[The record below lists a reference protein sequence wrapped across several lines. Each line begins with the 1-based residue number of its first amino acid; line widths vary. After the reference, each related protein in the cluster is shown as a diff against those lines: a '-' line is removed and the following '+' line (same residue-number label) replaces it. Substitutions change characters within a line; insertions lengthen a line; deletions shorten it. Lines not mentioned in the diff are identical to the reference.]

1 MSDTARMTDE
11 MSQTLSDLEAA
22 CCSAHAMKATGEL
35 TEDQYQQIN
44 NTIAGWENML
54 KDMHRQATNR
64 EVMMKDIHGST
75 ICVERLTEQERAN
88 WREEHTNASPPFAVG
103 SSRIVVPLDSA
114 DRFAYM
120 TGLSQ
125 YDEKPSQYIIDDA
138 DLGSSTVYAVWCIY
152 DHEREDEDKRID
164 TLIDQIRYGCS
175 PNEVS
180 A

>member
-1 MSDTARMTDE
+1 MTDEMTDE

-22 CCSAHAMKATGEL
+22 CNSAHAMKRTGEL
-35 TEDQYQQIN
+35 TDEQYAQIN

-54 KDMHRQATNR
+54 KVMLRSKR
-64 EVMMKDIHGST
+64 EVLMKDIHGST
-75 ICVERLTEQERAN
+75 ICVERLTDEQKEN
-88 WREEHTNASPPFAVG
+88 WYEEYSNTSPPFAVG
-103 SSRIVVPLDSA
+103 SSRIVVPLSNA

-152 DHEREDEDKRID
+152 DHEREAEDKRID
-164 TLIDQIRYGCS
+164 TMIDRIHYGCS

-180 A
+180 E

>member
-1 MSDTARMTDE
+1 MSNEMSNE

-22 CCSAHAMKATGEL
+22 CNSAHAMKRTGEL
-35 TEDQYQQIN
+35 TDEQYEQIN

-54 KDMHRQATNR
+54 REIYQQATCR
-64 EVMMKDIHGST
+64 DVVMNDILGST
-75 ICVERLTEQERAN
+75 ICVQRLTGEQIKN
-88 WREEHTNASPPFAVG
+88 WNARHGNAPTPFAF
-103 SSRIVVPLDSA
+103 SSEHIVVPLRSA

-125 YDEKPSQYIIDDA
+125 YDEKPRQFVNSVAQ
-138 DLGSSTVYAVWCIY
+138 GTVYAVWCIY

-164 TLIDQIRYGCS
+164 TLTDHILYGC
-175 PNEVS
+175 EVV

>member
-1 MSDTARMTDE
+1 MTDEMTDE

-22 CCSAHAMKATGEL
+22 CNSAHAMKRTGEL
-35 TEDQYQQIN
+35 THEQYAQIN

-54 KDMHRQATNR
+54 KVMHRDATNR
-64 EVMMKDIHGST
+64 DVMLKDIHGSV
-75 ICVERLTEQERAN
+75 ICVQRLTDEQKEN
-88 WREEHTNASPPFAVG
+88 WRDEYRNVSPPFAF
-103 SSRIVVPLDSA
+103 SSEYIAVPLDSA

-125 YDEKPSQYIIDDA
+125 YDEKPSQYIVTTGGSPCA
-138 DLGSSTVYAVWCIY
+138 SSTVYAVWCIY

-164 TLIDQIRYGCS
+164 TLTDQIRYGC
-175 PNEVS
+175 EVS

>member
-1 MSDTARMTDE
+1 MSDSSRMTDE
-11 MSQTLSDLEAA
+11 MSKTMSDLESA
-22 CCSAHAMKATGEL
+22 CNSAHAMKKTGEL
-35 TEDQYQQIN
+35 THEQYQQIN

-54 KDMHRQATNR
+54 REIHRKANNR
-64 EVMMKDIHGST
+64 EVLMKDIHGST
-75 ICVERLTEQERAN
+75 ICVERLTDEEREN
-88 WREEHTNASPPFAVG
+88 WREEHSNASPPFAY
-103 SSRIVVPLDSA
+103 SSEYIVVPLDSA

-120 TGLSQ
+120 TGLSE

-164 TLIDQIRYGCS
+164 GLIDQIRYGC
-175 PNEVS
+175 EVS

>member
-1 MSDTARMTDE
+1 MSNEMSNE

-22 CCSAHAMKATGEL
+22 CNSAHAMKRTGEL
-35 TEDQYQQIN
+35 THEQYEQIN

-54 KDMHRQATNR
+54 KEMHRQATNR
-64 EVMMKDIHGST
+64 EVLMKDIHGNGIVVHRPT
-75 ICVERLTEQERAN
+75 DEQKAN
-88 WREEHTNASPPFAVG
+88 WREEHRNASPPFAF
-103 SSRIVVPLDSA
+103 SSTRIVVPLDSA

-120 TGLSQ
+120 TGLSE

-164 TLIDQIRYGCS
+164 ALTDQILYGC
-175 PNEVS
+175 EVV

>member
-1 MSDTARMTDE
+1 MTDEMTDE

-22 CCSAHAMKATGEL
+22 CNSAHAMKRTGEL
-35 TEDQYQQIN
+35 THEQYEQIN

-54 KDMHRQATNR
+54 KDMHQKANNR
-64 EVMMKDIHGST
+64 EVLMKDIHGSV
-75 ICVERLTEQERAN
+75 ICVERLTDKEKEN
-88 WREEHTNASPPFAVG
+88 WREEHRNASPPFAVG
-103 SSRIVVPLDSA
+103 SSRIVVPLESA

-120 TGLSQ
+120 TGLSE

-164 TLIDQIRYGCS
+164 ELIDQIRYGC
-175 PNEVS
+175 EVG

>member
-1 MSDTARMTDE
+1 MSDSTRMTDE

-22 CCSAHAMKATGEL
+22 CNSAHAMKRTGEL
-35 TEDQYQQIN
+35 ADHQYRQIN

-54 KDMHRQATNR
+54 KEMHEKATSR
-64 EVMMKDIHGST
+64 EVMMNDIHGST
-75 ICVERLTEQERAN
+75 ICVERLTGQQIKN
-88 WREEHTNASPPFAVG
+88 WNEEHGNAPTPFAF
-103 SSRIVVPLDSA
+103 SSEHIVVPLRHA

-125 YDEKPSQYIIDDA
+125 YDEKPSHYIIDDA
-138 DLGSSTVYAVWCIY
+138 DIGSTTVYAVWCVD

-164 TLIDQIRYGCS
+164 ALTDQILYGC
-175 PNEVS
+175 EVS